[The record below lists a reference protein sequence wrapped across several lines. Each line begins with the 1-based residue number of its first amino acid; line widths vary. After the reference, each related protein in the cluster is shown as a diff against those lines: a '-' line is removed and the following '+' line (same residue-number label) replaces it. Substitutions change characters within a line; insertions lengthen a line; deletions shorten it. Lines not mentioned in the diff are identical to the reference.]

1 MICEVVMI
9 MAVKIFNV
17 LENAAWSHHNPVMP
31 DQTQRLQSTVT
42 PTGHRYCEPRLKT
55 SAYDHGRQ
63 DFLIICL
70 PPPTMVPIYHNDHI
84 QL

>member
-31 DQTQRLQSTVT
+31 GQTQRLQSTVT
-42 PTGHRYCEPRLKT
+42 PKAT
-55 SAYDHGRQ
+55 A
-63 DFLIICL
+63 I
-70 PPPTMVPIYHNDHI
+70 VNPI
-84 QL
+84 